1 MGRPYAVGD
10 SYRLLTEGTLGAA
23 VLSRGGVRF
32 RVWAPFADRI
42 DVVVDGRRLEMEP
55 EDHDYHAAV
64 DADAGPGMRYG
75 FLLNGSE
82 PLLPDPASRSQPDGV
97 HGLSEVVAPADPPP
111 DWPGM
116 DLRDSVI
123 SEVHVGTA
131 SKDGTFDG
139 LVEYVDHLR
148 ASGFTGVELMP
159 VAEFPGE
166 RNWGYDG
173 VFPYAVHHAYG
184 GPEGLRRFVGRCHDR
199 GLAVILDVVYNHV
212 GPEGNVLREFG
223 PYFTDRYRTP
233 WGDAV
238 NFDGPGS
245 DEVRRYFGGSALM
258 WLEEFGVDALRIDA
272 VHGIVD
278 TTARPFLMELA
289 EAKEDLAR
297 RLRRPRYL
305 VAETNLNDVRMV
317 TPLEEGG
324 IGMDAQWNDEFHHAL
339 HTLVTG
345 ERDGYYVD
353 FGSMQDLA
361 DTFQRGF
368 ASRGRYSAFRRHRA
382 GSDSSHVPPERFVV
396 FAQNHDQIGNRARGD
411 RLASSIDLETRK
423 VVAGLTMLHPGV
435 PLLFQGEEYGDEAPF
450 PYFVSHSDPE
460 LVESVRR
467 GRREEFSSFEWSGEP
482 PDPQA
487 EATFESAR
495 IDLTRAAEDGHAVL
509 LAWHRELVRLRR
521 EAPAMRPGVRAQA
534 EADEG
539 RRVLTVRRRGADG
552 EALLVA
558 NLGPEPVTAGPEG
571 DGWTRVLHS
580 ADRRWGG
587 PGLDVAGRGS
597 EVEASSVLPPRSMAL
612 WLNR

>member
-10 SYRLLTEGTLGAA
+10 SFRLLTEGTLGAA
-23 VLSRGGVRF
+23 VLPGGGVRF
-32 RVWAPFADRI
+32 RVWAPRADR
-42 DVVVDGRRLEMEP
+42 VEAVVDRRRLEMEP
-55 EDHDYHAAV
+55 ENRGYHAAV
-64 DADAGPGMRYG
+64 DSDAGPGTRYG
-75 FLLNGSE
+75 FRLDGGE
-82 PLLPDPASRSQPDGV
+82 RLLPDPASRSQPDGV
-97 HGLSEVVAPADPPP
+97 HGPSEIVEPHDPTP

-116 DLRDSVI
+116 HLRDYVI

-131 SKDGTFDG
+131 SEDGTFHG
-139 LVEYVDHLR
+139 LVEDIDHLQ
-148 ASGFTGVELMP
+148 ASGFTAVELMP

-173 VFPYAVHHAYG
+173 VFPYAVHHSYG
-184 GPEGLRRFVGRCHDR
+184 GAEGLRRFVERCHDR
-199 GLAVILDVVYNHV
+199 GLAVILDVVYNHL
-212 GPEGNVLREFG
+212 GPEGNVLGEFG

-233 WGDAV
+233 WGEAV

-258 WLEEFGVDALRIDA
+258 WLEEFGIDALRIDA

-289 EAKEDLAR
+289 EAKEALTR

-305 VAETNLNDVRMV
+305 VAETNLDDVRMV
-317 TPLEEGG
+317 TPLAEGG

-339 HTLVTG
+339 HVLATG
-345 ERDGYYVD
+345 ERDGYYAD

-361 DTFQRGF
+361 DAFQRGF
-368 ASRGRYSAFRRHRA
+368 AYRGRYSAFRGHRA
-382 GSDSSHVPPERFVV
+382 GSDSTHLPPERFVV

-411 RLASSIDLETRK
+411 RLASGVDLETLK
-423 VVAGLTMLHPGV
+423 VVAGLTLLHPGI

-450 PYFVSHSDPE
+450 PYFVSHSDPR

-467 GRREEFSSFEWSGEP
+467 GRREEFSSFEWEGEP

-487 EATFESAR
+487 EATFQSAR
-495 IDLTRAAEDGHAVL
+495 IDLARALEGDHAVL

-521 EAPAMRPGVRAQA
+521 EVPALRAGVRAEA
-534 EADEG
+534 EVDED
-539 RRVLTVRRRGADG
+539 RRVLTVRRRSAGG

-558 NLGPEPVTAGPEG
+558 NLGTEPVAAGPDG
-571 DGWTRVLHS
+571 DGWASVLHS

-587 PGLDVAGRGS
+587 PGLGPSGRETDGG
-597 EVEASSVLPPRSMAL
+597 APSVLPATSMAL

>member
-1 MGRPYAVGD
+1 VGRPYAVGD

-23 VLSRGGVRF
+23 VLPGGGVRL
-32 RVWAPFADRI
+32 RVWAPFARHV

-55 EDHDYHAAV
+55 EDRGYHAAV
-64 DADAGPGMRYG
+64 DGTAGPGTRYG
-75 FLLNGSE
+75 FRLDDGE
-82 PLLPDPASRSQPDGV
+82 RVLPDPASRFQPDGV
-97 HGLSEVVAPADPPP
+97 HGQSEVVEPHAPPP
-111 DWPGM
+111 GWPGT
-116 DLRDSVI
+116 DLRDYVI
-123 SEVHVGTA
+123 SEVHVGTV
-131 SKDGTFDG
+131 SEDGTFDG
-139 LVEYVDHLR
+139 LDKYIDHLG
-148 ASGFTGVELMP
+148 ASGFTAVELMP

-173 VFPYAVHHAYG
+173 VFPYAVHHSYG
-184 GPEGLRRFVGRCHDR
+184 GPEGLRRFVERCHER
-199 GLAVILDVVYNHV
+199 GLAVILDVVYNHL

-258 WLEEFGVDALRIDA
+258 WLEGFGVDALRIDA

-289 EAKEDLAR
+289 EAKEDLTR
-297 RLRRPRYL
+297 RLRRPRSL
-305 VAETNLNDVRMV
+305 VAETNLDDVRMV
-317 TPLEEGG
+317 TPLAEGG

-339 HTLVTG
+339 HVLLTG

-361 DTFQRGF
+361 DTIQRGF
-368 ASRGRYSAFRRHRA
+368 AYRGRYSAFRGHRA
-382 GSDSSHVPPERFVV
+382 GSDSTGVPPERFVV

-411 RLASSIDLETRK
+411 RPAASIDLEAKK
-423 VVAGLTMLHPGV
+423 VVAGLTLLHPGI
-435 PLLFQGEEYGDEAPF
+435 PLLFQGDEYGEEAPF
-450 PYFVSHSDPE
+450 PYFVSHSDPG

-467 GRREEFSSFEWSGEP
+467 GRREEFSSFEWEGEP

-495 IDLTRAAEDGHAVL
+495 IDPAQASEGDHAVL

-521 EAPAMRPGVRAQA
+521 EVPALRAGVRAEA
-534 EADEG
+534 EADED
-539 RRVLTVRRRGADG
+539 RRVLTVRRRAAGG

-558 NLGPEPVTAGPEG
+558 NLGTEPVTAGPEG
-571 DGWTRVLHS
+571 DAWTRVLHS
-580 ADRRWGG
+580 GERRWGG
-587 PGLDVAGRGS
+587 PGAGPTGRETDGD
-597 EVEASSVLPPRSMAL
+597 AATVLPATSMAL